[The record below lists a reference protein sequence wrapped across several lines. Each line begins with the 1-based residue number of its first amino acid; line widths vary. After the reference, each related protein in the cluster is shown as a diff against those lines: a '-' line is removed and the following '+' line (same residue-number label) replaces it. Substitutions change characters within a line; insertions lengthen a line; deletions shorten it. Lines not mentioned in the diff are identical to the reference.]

1 MKKYYEYLG
10 LIIIM
15 VFSFY
20 YTEQIASIVLN
31 KNPLMIKI
39 NNEKE
44 NYQVE
49 SVNAIIEGD
58 YITPGINGLKVNA
71 KDSFYRMEQLNTFNA
86 YYLIFDEVKPLVSL
100 QDNKDKIIKNG
111 NKNTNKVSLIL
122 EEENNISTYLKN
134 NNIKANLLVNLNTYK
149 KNNYFE
155 SINNDLVNFKSLENN
170 LNLNKENKNICVLNN
185 ELKNICLKYHNYL
198 IEPTLELNSTN
209 YLDVKK
215 NLQNGTIILIKSN
228 AKLIDIKMLL
238 KSLSFKNLNIVPLSE
253 LISEKNS

>member
-1 MKKYYEYLG
+1 MRK
-10 LIIIM
+10 III
-15 VFSFY
+15 
-20 YTEQIASIVLN
+20 
-31 KNPLMIKI
+31 
-39 NNEKE
+39 
-44 NYQVE
+44 
-49 SVNAIIEGD
+49 
-58 YITPGINGLKVNA
+58 LKV
-71 KDSFYRMEQLNTFNA
+71 
-86 YYLIFDEVKPLVSL
+86 LI
-100 QDNKDKIIKNG
+100 
-111 NKNTNKVSLIL
+111 
-122 EEENNISTYLKN
+122 
-134 NNIKANLLVNLNTYK
+134 
-149 KNNYFE
+149 
-155 SINNDLVNFKSLENN
+155 NFKSLENN